1 MGGMVDASTGL
12 TYRSLTHQFEVPIPA
27 LDQPSYVLWDASLVW
42 TADGGDYSIGV
53 HGKNLTNKRYITSGY
68 NYQNAAGGSTPG
80 LEAVLTAFF
89 GQPRPVFVPGPVNCR
104 GKATPPQRLGR
115 AR

>member
-42 TADGGDYSIGV
+42 TADGGGYSIGV
-53 HGKNLTNKRYITSGY
+53 HGTNLTNKRYITSGY
-68 NYQNAAGGSTPG
+68 NYQNAAGGSTRALAAGLKAFYGHPG
-80 LEAVLTAFF
+80 QVCGT
-89 GQPRPVFVPGPVNCR
+89 GQVQLL
-104 GKATPPQRLGR
+104 GKER
-115 AR
+115 